1 MRKTVVQ
8 RLSLPTE
15 IAAESA
21 RIAKELGKSRS
32 TLFLEAIQAYL
43 RLYRFKKLHEKVKP
57 RKGYRRIKSEEQV
70 DRLVHDY
77 RRGKRA

>member
-8 RLSLPTE
+8 SLSLPTE

-21 RIAKELGKSRS
+21 RVAKELGKSRS
-32 TLFLEAIQAYL
+32 TLFVEAIRAYL
-43 RLYRFKKLHEKVKP
+43 RLYRFKKLQDKVKP
-57 RKGYRRIKSEEQV
+57 QRGYRRIKSEEQV